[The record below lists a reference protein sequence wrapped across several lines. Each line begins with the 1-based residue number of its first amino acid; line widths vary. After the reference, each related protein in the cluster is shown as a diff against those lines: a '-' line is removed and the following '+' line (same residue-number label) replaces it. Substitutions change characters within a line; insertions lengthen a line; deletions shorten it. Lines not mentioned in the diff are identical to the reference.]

1 MNPKLEPVYKAI
13 LSGARE
19 EAVAAAETAVDQGVD
34 VSVILNEGLIA
45 AMREVGRLFENNQ
58 YFVPEMLISARAMQ
72 SALAVLRPYLVD
84 ADVQPVGKLVVGTVQ
99 GDLHDIGKNLVAM
112 MVEGA
117 GFEIIDLGT
126 DVEPEE
132 FVKAV
137 RDHQADLVGLSAL
150 LTTTLPMMEKTIQ
163 ALEEAGLRER
173 VKVMIGGAPATPDL
187 AEKIGADAYAPDAS
201 QAAAMAQQLLGI

>member
-13 LSGARE
+13 LSGAKE
-19 EAVAAAETAVDQGVD
+19 EAVAAAKTAVDQGVD

-45 AMREVGRLFENNQ
+45 AMREVGRLFEKNQ

-126 DVEPEE
+126 DVEPDQ